1 MATATIVP
9 MVSKDTGYKAR
20 LVADRILH
28 DVTAEQVAGI
38 LAELHIT
45 ANLNTIAAV
54 THAVKQATINIRDDD
69 GSLIYFSQ

>member
-1 MATATIVP
+1 

-28 DVTAEQVAGI
+28 DATAEQVAGI
-38 LAELHIT
+38 LAELHIS

-54 THAVKQATINIRDDD
+54 THAVKQATVNIRDDD
-69 GSLIYFSQ
+69 GTIMYFTH

>member
-1 MATATIVP
+1 

-28 DVTAEQVAGI
+28 EVTGEQVAAI
-38 LAELHIT
+38 LAELHIG

-54 THAVKQATINIRDDD
+54 THAVQNATVNIRDDD
-69 GSLIYFSQ
+69 GSVMYFTH